1 MDRCKW
7 DSCAAKNI
15 SPMLPEKITS
25 LNVTIYYPE
34 ALACKEYPPQVCLCM
49 VQSLPDPYGTTKD
62 VASTQGMSLLGLLE
76 RKDISWLKHSLN
88 SRLLKLDAWKA
99 IQKGRFNTQGM
110 PLFNA
115 CIQMPVA
122 SSLRIPLS
130 AVTCPEDPA
139 FISLGPTWNMPIE
152 WRALDCLAKCKSAT
166 MDHIQ
171 CYRFYMCFGSRL
183 FCENIW
189 EAVSW
194 FNIFQNCANHF
205 DLAQNL
211 CFFVILWSVP
221 FCSWKRFERLQN
233 YSHQA
238 HYTFLSDVAQWLFA
252 TVISIQYLD
261 I

>member
-1 MDRCKW
+1 
-7 DSCAAKNI
+7 
-15 SPMLPEKITS
+15 MLEK
-25 LNVTIYYPE
+25 P
-34 ALACKEYPPQVCLCM
+34 
-49 VQSLPDPYGTTKD
+49 
-62 VASTQGMSLLGLLE
+62 
-76 RKDISWLKHSLN
+76 
-88 SRLLKLDAWKA
+88 
-99 IQKGRFNTQGM
+99 IQRRFNTQGM
-110 PLFNA
+110 PLYNA

-194 FNIFQNCANHF
+194 FNIFQIFWLGTKLVFLWFFEAFPSVHES
-205 DLAQNL
+205 DLND
-211 CFFVILWSVP
+211 FKIILIKP
-221 FCSWKRFERLQN
+221 M
-233 YSHQA
+233 
-238 HYTFLSDVAQWLFA
+238 TLFW
-252 TVISIQYLD
+252 VM
-261 I
+261 